1 MIKVNWIFIYTLSS
15 SGRSESSKKTS
26 ISDYDTQTTFEFLKN
41 NTEEFF
47 NSFPNIFDSDLKEF
61 FKDIASEEKENIDYN
76 LLLKEILTPSGDTI
90 NFLQEHG
97 NLYNFWYNLLL
108 NNINLK
114 DIRLQQ
120 IKFLKDLMNGFEV
133 YKIKE
138 WIRL

>member
-1 MIKVNWIFIYTLSS
+1 MIKVNWIFIYTLPSK
-15 SGRSESSKKTS
+15 SSKKTS
-26 ISDYDTQTTFEFLKN
+26 ISDYDTQTTFEYLKN

-97 NLYNFWYNLLL
+97 SLYNFWYNLLL

-120 IKFLKDLMNGFEV
+120 IKFLNDLMNGFEV

-138 WIRL
+138 